1 MLCRSVCYVSKTKQ
15 QQLQQKSDVRMQAH
29 VLYVFVCSTLWSS
42 KIRVDEQITS
52 KLYQTIAE

>member
-15 QQLQQKSDVRMQAH
+15 QQQKSDVRMQAH
-29 VLYVFVCSTLWSS
+29 VSYVFVCSTLWSS